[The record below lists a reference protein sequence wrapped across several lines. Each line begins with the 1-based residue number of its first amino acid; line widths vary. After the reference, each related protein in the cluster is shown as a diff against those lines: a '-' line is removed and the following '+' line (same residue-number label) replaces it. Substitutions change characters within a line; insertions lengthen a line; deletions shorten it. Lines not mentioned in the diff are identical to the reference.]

1 MSEPRFA
8 FLTDHAVI
16 AVSGRDARKFLHA
29 QLTQDIEALA
39 AERAALAA
47 WADARG
53 RVRAVFRVLPGA
65 RWLLVTS
72 ADLVAKLL
80 PQLLRFVLRDDVVLE
95 HAVELSVAV
104 LVGDSTAWLA
114 SRNVTLAVEANAL
127 AEAHGITW
135 LRGGAEL
142 VFAVGPPDAIRAVC
156 KTLVEV
162 PSNQAELALIRAGLP
177 TIGAAQSGQYTPHM
191 LNLDR
196 LDGISFDKGC
206 YPGQEVIERISTYGK
221 GRAPRRLCCFS
232 IAGERDLAA
241 GTEILTKDGV
251 KAGYVTSALFDP
263 ANEVTR
269 ILASLETKHSDEVLS
284 DVGQCQ
290 FLAPP
295 AA

>member
-1 MSEPRFA
+1 M
-8 FLTDHAVI
+8 
-16 AVSGRDARKFLHA
+16 
-29 QLTQDIEALA
+29 
-39 AERAALAA
+39 
-47 WADARG
+47 
-53 RVRAVFRVLPGA
+53 LPGA

-206 YPGQEVIERISTYGK
+206 YPGQEIVARTQNLGAVKRRVRRFKSSQTQ
-221 GRAPRRLCCFS
+221 APARGSAVLDANGAH
-232 IAGERDLAA
+232 AG
-241 GTEILTKDGV
+241 
-251 KAGYVTSALFDP
+251 
-263 ANEVTR
+263 
-269 ILASLETKHSDEVLS
+269 EVLS
-284 DVGQCQ
+284 AAAADGGIEL
-290 FLAPP
+290 LAVVAVDASRLVLAGPGS
-295 AA
+295 ALSAVD